1 MMKFDYLFIEYIKLD
16 VELEKVF
23 IIDSCIELF
32 WQIVDSEIV
41 C

>member
-1 MMKFDYLFIEYIKLD
+1 MIDYLFIEYIKLD

-32 WQIVDSEIV
+32 W
-41 C
+41 